1 MFAKIL
7 RAPMRFFE
15 TSPVGRVLNRF
26 SKDLGTVDEMLPGII
41 LDVMAASLNS
51 FLTIF
56 LIASEAGK
64 SRDHNWL
71 HCPSVV

>member
-1 MFAKIL
+1 MSSRLHNNMFAKIL

-41 LDVMAASLNS
+41 LDVMAV
-51 FLTIF
+51 
-56 LIASEAGK
+56 
-64 SRDHNWL
+64 R
-71 HCPSVV
+71 

>member
-1 MFAKIL
+1 MNVKTTWNKWEIIWLNILSFRLHNNMFAKIL

-41 LDVMAASLNS
+41 LDVMAVS
-51 FLTIF
+51 
-56 LIASEAGK
+56 
-64 SRDHNWL
+64 
-71 HCPSVV
+71 

>member
-26 SKDLGTVDEMLPGII
+26 TKDLGTVDEMLPGII
-41 LDVMAASLNS
+41 LDVMAVSRELELN
-51 FLTIF
+51 
-56 LIASEAGK
+56 K
-64 SRDHNWL
+64 SSNQL
-71 HCPSVV
+71 HLRVKSKLANIETKF